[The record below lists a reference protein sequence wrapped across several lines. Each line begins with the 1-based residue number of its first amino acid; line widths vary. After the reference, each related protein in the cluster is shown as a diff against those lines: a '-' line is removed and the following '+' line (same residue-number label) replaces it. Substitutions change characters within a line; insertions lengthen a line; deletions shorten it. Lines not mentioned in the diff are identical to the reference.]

1 MRFTDLV
8 VTLIVATSTALLT
21 NSITPADTTPT
32 QLPTALPTYTPTER
46 PTVAPTTRLP
56 TAQPTLPPPT
66 KCFETTNEL
75 LPLVDLLLQG
85 GNASELEE
93 TYGLPMGTTWCGC
106 SGIQDFSN
114 LFHARDRNSA
124 AASFNEDIIPFVECL
139 FPW

>member
-21 NSITPADTTPT
+21 NSITPADTPT
-32 QLPTALPTYTPTER
+32 QLLTALPTYTPTER

-85 GNASELEE
+85 GKASELEE

-114 LFHARDRNSA
+114 FCHASDRNFCGMS
-124 AASFNEDIIPFVECL
+124 L
-139 FPW
+139 W